1 MKKLYQ
7 FLSFTGLFCAGLFII
22 NMTATAS
29 LPGNTVVEQSVS
41 WFKSSVNSDL
51 INPDDNSDSKFILY
65 IADGILNI
73 RYNKPSE
80 LANGEVIVYNLLG
93 QEITRK
99 RLEIITINQVPLSV
113 QNTCYIVKITY
124 SGKVHTQ
131 KVLPSAD

>member
-7 FLSFTGLFCAGLFII
+7 FLPFTGLFCAGLFKI

-29 LPGNTVVEQSVS
+29 LPSNTAVEQSVS
-41 WFKSSVNSDL
+41 WFKSSINNDL